1 MSNGKRVT
9 RDMRIKFLDMHNKL
23 KNMCNM
29 IEETADCNLSD
40 VRNLREAVC
49 TLHGEFDF
57 APASKQSYYWGEWV
71 LKEDVK
77 EETADEEVEEHG

>member
-9 RDMRIKFLDMHNKL
+9 RDMRIKLLDMHNKL
-23 KNMCNM
+23 KAMCNM
-29 IEETADCNLSD
+29 IEETSACNLSD

-49 TLHGEFDF
+49 MLHSEFDF
-57 APASKQSYYWGEWV
+57 APATNNSYYWGEWV

-77 EETADEEVEEHG
+77 EEEEVEEHG